1 MDNLIEE
8 LRRNGYSQTDIN
20 RELRRKRLQHYGL
33 REPRYLVG
41 FYTILSLGYLST
53 VAKILDVP
61 VLHFLLKLPTIDFP
75 LIITS
80 LGAIFSL
87 LGLLFTFYAV
97 RDLRKREGAET
108 YYQSFG
114 LIREGPYKNYETPHA
129 VRIYRFLGSHSSST
143 QRMDRLQHFNGVRS
157 SRVPDYHD
165 SSSI

>member
-8 LRRNGYSQTDIN
+8 LRRNGYSQTDIK

-41 FYTILSLGYLST
+41 FYSILSLGYRST

-61 VLHFLLKLPTIDFP
+61 VIHFLLKLPTIDFP
-75 LIITS
+75 LIVTS

-97 RDLRKREGAET
+97 RVLRKRG
-108 YYQSFG
+108 G
-114 LIREGPYKNYETPHA
+114 LEPIIK
-129 VRIYRFLGSHSSST
+129 VS
-143 QRMDRLQHFNGVRS
+143 D
-157 SRVPDYHD
+157 
-165 SSSI
+165 